1 MSSTEDRA
9 AFDLA
14 RTYRKLAAKLDDYL
28 HDNYDS
34 LTRRQRFQLM
44 QKEGALEDAAAQ
56 LTLSA
61 ASELLSGL
69 GPSLG
74 EIRRATAEVNRA
86 LDHLDRVDDV
96 INAGTHAVQLVAA
109 LVAQDLG
116 KVGEHAAE
124 LGKAAAKL
132 TQGRVEA

>member
-1 MSSTEDRA
+1 MPNSEDRA
-9 AFDLA
+9 AFELA

-34 LTRRQRFQLM
+34 LTRQQRFQLM

-61 ASELLSGL
+61 AGELLVGL
-69 GPSLG
+69 GSSLG
-74 EIRRATAEVNRA
+74 EIRRATAQVNLA

-96 INAGTHAVQLVAA
+96 INAGAHAVQLVAA

-132 TQGRVEA
+132 TQGQS